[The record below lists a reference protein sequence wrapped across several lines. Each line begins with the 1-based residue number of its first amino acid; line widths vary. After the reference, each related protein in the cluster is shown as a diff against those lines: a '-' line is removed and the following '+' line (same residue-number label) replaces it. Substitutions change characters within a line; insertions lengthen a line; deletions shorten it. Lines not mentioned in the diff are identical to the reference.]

1 MFRSCNRNLIWNRQ
15 RADVLKRGQHIQIV
29 PLSSI
34 QNLSTFKEEGSNS
47 NQSSKRDPEKVKRAK
62 LLDVLIASSIGIIGF
77 GYLLVRRIFS
87 DQLHAKSA
95 EGLTSEISGSVE
107 KVLVA
112 DGEGNVTQMQR
123 KKRKTFKETRVGY
136 VHNVR

>member
-29 PLSSI
+29 
-34 QNLSTFKEEGSNS
+34 SNS

-112 DGEGNVTQMQR
+112 EGEGNVTQMQR